1 MIKRRQLMTEK
12 DFMDNLEER
21 FYWCYFVAEKEY
33 LAKKATSTQY
43 DPAGLSGKGHFW
55 EKRFK

>member
-1 MIKRRQLMTEK
+1 MTEK